1 MQTIVNKV
9 VIVGGGTAGWMAA
22 ASLAHQ
28 LAHLKLDITLIE
40 SSDIGTVGVGEATV
54 PAIRDYIASLGL
66 DIFDVM
72 RATQGTAKLG
82 IEYVGWSGEGR
93 RFFHPFGAYGVPAGQ
108 TAFHHIWHRLRELGD
123 GTPLAAYNLCTQL
136 ALSDRFMMPPAK
148 PRAAFEAYDWAIH
161 FDAGLFGRYLREFA
175 TQRGVKRVDAKVI
188 DIAVEEGGQITHVR
202 LDSDLSV
209 DGDLFIDCSGFRGLL
224 IQGALHSGYQNWK
237 KWLPCD
243 RAVALPCAFAAPETS
258 GVQQSDARAGLTPY
272 TRATALAAGWS
283 WRIPLQH
290 RIGNGYVYSSD
301 HISDDEAEAVL
312 RTRLE
317 GEVLGNANRLR
328 FTSGHATEVWK
339 GNCIAL
345 GLAAGFLEPLESTS
359 IVLVQTG
366 IEKLIRLFPYA
377 GFNAVT
383 RAEFNRC
390 TRLEYERIRDFL
402 ILHYW
407 ASARSEPMW
416 RACQETD
423 LPEPLRHKIEVFRA
437 QGHLVRYE
445 WESFHDPSWLSMYAG
460 FGIAARSRDPSA
472 DRLEPDQL
480 RNIAE
485 RLRTDVTML
494 ANQAY
499 LHGNY
504 IKRVLEDSK

>member
-1 MQTIVNKV
+1 MQAVVKKV

-28 LAHLKLDITLIE
+28 LGHLNLDITLIE

-82 IEYVGWSGEGR
+82 IEYVGWSGEGQ
-93 RFFHPFGAYGVPAGQ
+93 RFFHPFAAYGVPAGQ

-123 GTPLAAYNLCTQL
+123 DTPLAAYNLCTQL
-136 ALSDRFMMPPAK
+136 ALSGRFMPPPVK

-175 TQRGVKRVDAKVI
+175 TKHGVKRIDAKVT
-188 DIAVEEGGQITHVR
+188 DVGLKEDGHIAHVR
-202 LDSDLSV
+202 LDNDVLV
-209 DGDLFIDCSGFRGLL
+209 DGDLYIDCSGFRGLL

-237 KWLPCD
+237 KWLPSD
-243 RAVALPCAFAAPETS
+243 RAVALPCAFAP
-258 GVQQSDARAGLTPY
+258 SDTAAGMTPY

-301 HISDDEAEAVL
+301 HISDDDAEAVL
-312 RTRLE
+312 RARLE
-317 GEVLGNANRLR
+317 GEALGNANRLR

-339 GNCIAL
+339 GNCVAL

-377 GFNAVT
+377 GFKDVL
-383 RAEFNRC
+383 REEYNRT

-402 ILHYW
+402 MLHYW
-407 ASARSEPMW
+407 ASGRSEPMW
-416 RACQETD
+416 RDCQQAE
-423 LPEPLRHKIEVFRA
+423 LPEPLRHKVDVFRA

-460 FGIAARSRDPSA
+460 FGIAAEARDPSA
-472 DRLEPDQL
+472 DRVEASQL
-480 RNIAE
+480 RDIAT
-485 RLRTDVTML
+485 RLRSDVTSL
-494 ANQAY
+494 ASQAP
-499 LHGNY
+499 LHASY
-504 IKRVLEDSK
+504 IGRLLEGSK

>member
-1 MQTIVNKV
+1 MQTLVKKV

-28 LAHLKLDITLIE
+28 LAHLNLQITLVE

-82 IEYVGWSGEGR
+82 IEYVGWSSEGQ
-93 RFFHPFGAYGVPAGQ
+93 RFFHPFATYGVPAGQ
-108 TAFHHIWHRLRELGD
+108 TAFHHMWHRLRELGD
-123 GTPLAAYNLCTQL
+123 DAPMAAYNLCTQL
-136 ALSDRFMMPPAK
+136 ALSGRFMLPPPK

-161 FDAGLFGRYLREFA
+161 FDAGLFGRYLRKFA
-175 TQRGVKRVDAKVI
+175 TQHGVRRIDAKVLG
-188 DIAVEEGGQITHVR
+188 VEVKADGHIENVR
-202 LDSDLSV
+202 LDSGLLLE
-209 DGDLFIDCSGFRGLL
+209 GDLFIDCSGFRGLL
-224 IQGALHSGYQNWK
+224 IQGALRSGYQSWK
-237 KWLPCD
+237 QWLPCD
-243 RAVALPCAFAAPETS
+243 RAVALPCGFAPSAS
-258 GVQQSDARAGLTPY
+258 ADAMTPY

-301 HISDDEAEAVL
+301 HVSDDEAEAVL
-312 RTRLE
+312 RTRVE
-317 GEVLGNANRLR
+317 GEILADANRLR

-339 GNCIAL
+339 GNCVAL

-366 IEKLIRLFPYA
+366 IEKLIRLFPQA
-377 GFNAVT
+377 GFNSVI
-383 RAEFNRC
+383 RDEFNRS

-407 ASARSEPMW
+407 ASGRPEPMW
-416 RACQETD
+416 RACQMAE
-423 LPEPLRHKIEVFRA
+423 LPEPLRHKIDVFRA
-437 QGHLVRYE
+437 HGHLVRYE
-445 WESFHDPSWLSMYAG
+445 WESFQDPSWLSMYAG
-460 FGIAARSRDPSA
+460 FGISATCRDPSA
-472 DRLEPDQL
+472 DRVEFAQL
-480 RNIAE
+480 LDIAK
-485 RLRTDVTML
+485 RLRVDIT
-494 ANQAY
+494 AIAGQAKSHASFVESQ
-499 LHGNY
+499 LTV
-504 IKRVLEDSK
+504 R